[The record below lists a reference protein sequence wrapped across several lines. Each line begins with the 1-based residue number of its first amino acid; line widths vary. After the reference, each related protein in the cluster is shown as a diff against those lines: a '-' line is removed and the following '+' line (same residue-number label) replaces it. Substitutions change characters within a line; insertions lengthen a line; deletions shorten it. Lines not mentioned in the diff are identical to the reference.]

1 MQARHAASGLRPKNQ
16 EIDHRDVAIVG
27 EAVAGVDTSLVD
39 NHVAADG
46 GGTPVP

>member
-16 EIDHRDVAIVG
+16 EIYHRDVAIAG
-27 EAVAGVDTSLVD
+27 EAVVAVDTSLVD

-46 GGTPVP
+46 GGTAVP